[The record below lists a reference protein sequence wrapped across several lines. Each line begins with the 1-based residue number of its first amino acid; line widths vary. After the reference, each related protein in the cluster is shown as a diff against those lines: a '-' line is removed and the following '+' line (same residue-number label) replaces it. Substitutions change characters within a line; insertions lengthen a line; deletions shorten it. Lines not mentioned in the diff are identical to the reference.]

1 MTKGVGDNKFILI
14 HEYSLYS
21 HSSKFVRLVFVRLQV
36 HVFVSTRESVD
47 DAGKKIEHAYT
58 ALCCTLLTA
67 FRLS

>member
-14 HEYSLYS
+14 HEYSLYY

-36 HVFVSTRESVD
+36 FVCTRESID
-47 DAGKKIEHAYT
+47 DAGEKIEHAYT
-58 ALCCTLLTA
+58 AVCCTLLTA